1 MDVYRH
7 DLSASF
13 AQRSAAELTLSQLVE
28 RGMSREQLQIFD
40 AGKHAPVSLSTR
52 LGSRAARNS
61 MLMYG
66 GAGAVIGGVLGGL
79 VQAGLVVSD
88 MGLLIASPVLAP
100 VMLVVSGAF
109 LGAFV
114 GALAGVSSL
123 ARKSPPLTQAE
134 IAAGG
139 SVLLANTRSAEETA
153 MAREV
158 LTASSG
164 TCKDLDMARNE
175 RSGWLS

>member
-1 MDVYRH
+1 
-7 DLSASF
+7 
-13 AQRSAAELTLSQLVE
+13 
-28 RGMSREQLQIFD
+28 
-40 AGKHAPVSLSTR
+40 
-52 LGSRAARNS
+52 
-61 MLMYG
+61 MLRYG

-88 MGLLIASPVLAP
+88 MGLLMASPVLAP
-100 VMLVVSGAF
+100 IMLVGSGAF

-123 ARKSPPLTQAE
+123 TPKPSPLMQDEVAD
-134 IAAGG
+134 GG

-164 TCKDLDMARNE
+164 TCKDEDMSKNA

>member
-7 DLSASF
+7 NVSASF
-13 AQRSAAELTLSQLVE
+13 AQRSAAELSLAQLVQ

-40 AGKHAPVSLSTR
+40 AGKHEPANLSTR
-52 LGSRAARNS
+52 LGSRGTRNS
-61 MLMYG
+61 MLRYG

-88 MGLLIASPVLAP
+88 MGLLMASPVLAP
-100 VMLVVSGAF
+100 IMLVGSGAF

-123 ARKSPPLTQAE
+123 TPKPSPLMQDEVAD
-134 IAAGG
+134 GG

-164 TCKDLDMARNE
+164 TCKDEDMSKNA